1 MWVSKYCNAY
11 LGSLVPEAIRVM
23 KLTPISLLKAV
34 KNDIEVEGMKK
45 AHLRD
50 SSSIVAFLAWL
61 EDFMESETGIISEI
75 DAVDMLT
82 SIKS

>member
-1 MWVSKYCNAY
+1 M
-11 LGSLVPEAIRVM
+11 M

-34 KNDIEVEGMKK
+34 KNNVEVDGMKR

-61 EDFMESETGIISEI
+61 EEFMESEDAIISEI
-75 DAVDMLT
+75 DAADMLT

>member
-1 MWVSKYCNAY
+1 M
-11 LGSLVPEAIRVM
+11 VPENIRVM

-34 KNDIEVEGMKK
+34 KNDVEVNGMKR

-61 EDFMESETGIISEI
+61 DDFMESDSGIISEI
-75 DAVDMLT
+75 AAADLLT

>member
-1 MWVSKYCNAY
+1 MI
-11 LGSLVPEAIRVM
+11 PEAIRIM

-34 KNDIEVEGMKK
+34 KNDIEVQGMKR

-61 EDFMESETGIISEI
+61 EDFMESDSGTISEI
-75 DAVDMLT
+75 EAANMLT

>member
-1 MWVSKYCNAY
+1 MI
-11 LGSLVPEAIRVM
+11 PEAIRVM

-34 KNDIEVEGMKK
+34 KNDIEVQGMRQ

-61 EDFMESETGIISEI
+61 EDFMDSDIGIISEI
-75 DAVDMLT
+75 DAADMLT
-82 SIKS
+82 SIKA

>member
-1 MWVSKYCNAY
+1 M
-11 LGSLVPEAIRVM
+11 GSLIPEDVRVM

-34 KNDIEVEGMKK
+34 KNEVEVNGMKL

-61 EDFMESETGIISEI
+61 EDFMESDVETISEI
-75 DAVDMLT
+75 DAANRLT
-82 SIKS
+82 SIKL